1 MRCYALCYGVGEQ
14 LSKTSRRQNST
25 HRSLSCHCLLR
36 VVREAFWWVSTAII
50 PNCHNITSDVISQRF
65 VVISQRW
72 MWYHNDG
79 CDITT
84 RCDITTLMWDT
95 RFGYPHSKRGANK
108 TCPLN
113 MPPIHNP
120 PDWRRK
126 FAAEFVDQGQT
137 IFFHRTS
144 PTRLSL
150 SSVVPP
156 A

>member
-120 PDWRRK
+120 PVWYNSLLYLSIPSGTLAILWFLR
-126 FAAEFVDQGQT
+126 APP
-137 IFFHRTS
+137 FFRPH
-144 PTRLSL
+144 TRI
-150 SSVVPP
+150 
-156 A
+156 